1 MSSSTCQY
9 RSGLRPRVSTGPLGT
24 VVRFAHPFMVTGLL
38 LLLSTPSNALPAVIT
53 SQAPASRPTMPLP
66 SPVSISGA
74 TPATRSAPGKFARA
88 LLLEDYNTRVVVI
101 GTLLLGIGSGIV
113 GTFML
118 LRKRSLVGDVVSHAA
133 LPGIAMAF
141 LIVEITQPGTGR
153 SMPLLLVGAL
163 LAGLVGVGC
172 TMAISRFSRIKQDAA
187 LAIVLSVFFGL
198 GISLFTII
206 QKLPT
211 GNVAGLQQFI
221 YGQTASMTS
230 GDVRLIALASLAVLG
245 IASLLFKEIALLCF
259 DEQFARSNGWPTGG
273 LDSILMA
280 LVVSVAIIGLQS
292 VGLLLVVAL
301 LIIPAASARFW
312 TERLGPMTIIAAC
325 FGGLSAWLGAV
336 TSSMFARF
344 SAGPV
349 IVLAGTLFFLF
360 SMTFGTRR
368 GIVRRLLLQLAMR
381 RRVGRH
387 DLARTI
393 YEFLEPELPLL
404 ESSAHPGSGDPLC
417 IPLLVLQDL
426 LGRRTW
432 SPKRLG
438 RLIQS
443 ACRHGLLQ
451 VEPKGWRLTSEGA
464 RHARLVARNH
474 RLWETYLILHAD
486 VAPSHVDRNAD
497 LIEHV
502 LEPELIEQLVEAVMD
517 RYPQM
522 DMPPSPHPLAQG
534 S

>member
-1 MSSSTCQY
+1 MSSPACQH
-9 RSGLRPRVSTGPLGT
+9 RTDPERCVTTRHVSIAG
-24 VVRFAHPFMVTGLL
+24 RFADPLLAITLL
-38 LLLSTPSNALPAVIT
+38 LLASPSLA
-53 SQAPASRPTMPLP
+53 M
-66 SPVSISGA
+66 
-74 TPATRSAPGKFARA
+74 SAPITDPEPPTHSTRQPTSLVTATATGSTIRSGSSKFARA

-133 LPGIAMAF
+133 LPGIAISF
-141 LIVEITQPGTGR
+141 LVAEITQPGTGR

-198 GISLFTII
+198 GISLFTVI

-221 YGQTASMTS
+221 YGQTASMTL
-230 GDVRLIALASLAVLG
+230 GDVRLIGLASLVVLA
-245 IASLLFKEIALLCF
+245 IASLLFKEIGLLCF
-259 DEQFARSNGWPTGG
+259 DEQFARSNGWPTAW
-273 LDSILMA
+273 LDLILMA

-312 TERLGPMTIIAAC
+312 TERLGPMTLIAAG

-336 TSSMFARF
+336 TSSMFSRF

-368 GIVRRLLLQLAMR
+368 GIIRRLLLQVAMR

-393 YEFLEPELPLL
+393 YEFLEPQLPSL
-404 ESSAHPGSGDPLC
+404 ESTASPGSGDPLC
-417 IPLLVLQDL
+417 FPLLVSQDL

-432 SPKRLG
+432 SSKRLDS
-438 RLIQS
+438 LIQS
-443 ACRHGLLQ
+443 ACRHDLLRVQ
-451 VEPKGWRLTSEGA
+451 PGGWRLTSEGA

-486 VAPSHVDRNAD
+486 LAPSHVDRNAD

-502 LEPELIEQLVEAVMD
+502 LEPELIEQLVEAVTE

-522 DMPPSPHPLAQG
+522 GMPPSPHPLAP
-534 S
+534 SS